1 MPVLVNEKAC
11 LNRDHCFA
19 AAGCPYD
26 AYYRNNLKRTW
37 EVDANICGDCPG
49 PCMNFCDQDAVLWGD
64 DLVDL
69 SLVRAQLD
77 GKLKPTEVAEAR
89 LKRKQELKDAE
100 EEAKRKSQSS
110 MLTLTRGNFEE
121 EVLRAQLPVVV
132 DCWATWCGPCKQ
144 FSPIFEAASKHY
156 VGIVKFA
163 KFDTDSEPTLA
174 QGLGIQSLPTV
185 LMFYKG
191 QIVNMVEGALPAD
204 HFQQWLYQTLAA
216 VRQYAAQFDAEAE
229 EMISAAVK
237 NLTMLERAT
246 PADGTAEDTM
256 SAGTQSEGGTVQ
268 TASDLL
274 NPRTSMTPPPS
285 QNNLP
290 GKRTSSGLFIP

>member
-26 AYYRNNLKRTW
+26 AYYHNNLKRTW

-49 PCMNFCDQDAVLWGD
+49 PCINFCDQDAVLWGD

-77 GKLKPTEVAEAR
+77 GKLKPAQVDEAR
-89 LKRKQELKDAE
+89 LKHKQDLKAAE
-100 EEAKRKSQSS
+100 EEAKRKSEAGV
-110 MLTLTRGNFEE
+110 LTLTRSNFED
-121 EVLRAQLPVVV
+121 EVLRASLPVVV
-132 DCWATWCGPCKQ
+132 DCWAAWCGPCKQ
-144 FSPIFEAASKHY
+144 FSPIFEAAAKHY
-156 VGIVKFA
+156 SGIVKFA
-163 KFDTDSEPTLA
+163 KLNTDEEPALGR
-174 QGLGIQSLPTV
+174 GLGVQSLPTV

-191 QIVNMVEGALPAD
+191 QLANMVEGALPAD

-216 VRQYAAQFDAEAE
+216 IRQHAAQFDAEAA
-229 EMISAAVK
+229 EMVEAAAK
-237 NLTMLERAT
+237 NL
-246 PADGTAEDTM
+246 GTLGQGEGQGVGAP
-256 SAGTQSEGGTVQ
+256 SEGGTMQ
-268 TASDLL
+268 TSSDLAD
-274 NPRTSMTPPPS
+274 RRASTTPPPAIHDD
-285 QNNLP
+285 LP